1 LTLQRP
7 SGKLR
12 IVVANHF
19 QLETDYWTTPLLS
32 AFLISLREGVEA
44 ALVVGIILVYL
55 SRTGR
60 SHLAR
65 FVWAGVAMAGAL
77 SLAVAIALER
87 WQINQ
92 DGFEGLMLLLAS
104 VFVISMIIWMNRVAR
119 HLRKDIEEK
128 IENYALR
135 AGSAAGWGIFLFVFL
150 MVVREG
156 AELALILRAVELS
169 SEGIQTWIGTLA
181 GIAAAVAVGLFFF
194 KGTLKIPLHRF
205 FAATT
210 TILWLVTAQ
219 LALTGLHELSEAR
232 WLPSSKQ
239 EMALIGPIVRNE
251 IFFFVFIFGAAVLLI
266 LREWLTASHAK
277 IAASATASDAE
288 KRLLA
293 SQQRRQR
300 NWMIAAASAC
310 LSVILVLTA
319 DFIYVKANSAPPSA
333 RAVAASGA
341 GKDELRVP
349 TSEVQD
355 GNLHL
360 FTVHVLDPTGEQSLR
375 FLVIKKPQGWG
386 VALDACRICGAEGYR
401 QDGQNVVC
409 RHCGSA
415 IYVPT
420 IGESGGCNP
429 IGVPFRVD
437 GPDIVVNVSAITRS
451 WTEVP
456 K

>member
-1 LTLQRP
+1 
-7 SGKLR
+7 
-12 IVVANHF
+12 
-19 QLETDYWTTPLLS
+19 LLS

-60 SHLAR
+60 SQLAR
-65 FVWAGVAMAGAL
+65 FVWSGVAVAGAL

-92 DGFEGLMLLLAS
+92 DGFEGLLLLLAA
-104 VFVISMIIWMNRVAR
+104 VFVISMIVWMNRVAR
-119 HLRKDIEEK
+119 HLRKHIEQK
-128 IENYALR
+128 IEDYAVR

-156 AELALILRAVELS
+156 VELALILRAVELS
-169 SEGIQTWIGTLA
+169 SEGIQTWIGTIVGLL
-181 GIAAAVAVGLFFF
+181 AAVAVGLFFF
-194 KGTLKIPLHRF
+194 KGTLKIPLERF

-210 TILWLVTAQ
+210 IILWLVAAQ
-219 LALTGLHELSEAR
+219 LALTGLHELSEAQ
-232 WLPSSKQ
+232 WLPSSRQ
-239 EMALIGPIVRNE
+239 EMALIGPIVNFE

-266 LREWLTASHAK
+266 FREWLTASHSK
-277 IAASATASDAE
+277 IAAAATEAE
-288 KRLLA
+288 QRLLSA
-293 SQQRRQR
+293 QQRRQR
-300 NWMIAAASAC
+300 SWMIASAAAC
-310 LSVILVLTA
+310 LAVILVLTA
-319 DFIYVKANSAPPSA
+319 DFIYARASSAPPSA
-333 RAVAASGA
+333 RAIAASGA
-341 GKDELRVP
+341 GNDQLRVP
-349 TSEVQD
+349 LSEVQD

-360 FTVHVLDPTGEQSLR
+360 FTVKSADQSFR

-386 VALDACRICGAEGYR
+386 VSLDACRICGAEGYR

-420 IGESGGCNP
+420 IGEAGGCNP

-437 GPDIVVNVSAITRS
+437 GSDLVVNVSAITKS